1 MLDSCLQQAGVSASR
16 FLDIDPKAAGQDD
29 KLTVMLDL
37 FLHLRF
43 WILNPLLLE
52 GMTNR
57 IRANLSSRGV
67 KRRGDLL
74 PSPKEYKCNLFWG
87 HLITRGLLQH
97 PCFAKTGHFLSFLR

>member
-37 FLHLRF
+37 FQHLGY

-67 KRRGDLL
+67 PACIRQETTWRSPSGTCRFIL
-74 PSPKEYKCNLFWG
+74 PWVSL
-87 HLITRGLLQH
+87 
-97 PCFAKTGHFLSFLR
+97 